1 MPRVAAATTTT
12 VFLTD
17 CTVSVST
24 ILDDDNNGMLI
35 VTYLTLRSSAGTVW
49 CVPLA
54 LSLTRVNSASVI
66 SLSVWDFSQAIL
78 TPFCSLD
85 NTEFA
90 SPRWINSGFWVEH
103 SLFLLVNL
111 CKSLLLAIA
120 FGSLT
125 RLLAVIET
133 VLFSYATMHEKF
145 ICFFFSHQLGLRGVA
160 NPFAIGRN
168 RQ

>member
-1 MPRVAAATTTT
+1 MVRTPSAVAHASQQCIRYQ
-12 VFLTD
+12 LI
-17 CTVSVST
+17 SVG
-24 ILDDDNNGMLI
+24 LF
-35 VTYLTLRSSAGTVW
+35 
-49 CVPLA
+49 P
-54 LSLTRVNSASVI
+54 
-66 SLSVWDFSQAIL
+66 AIL

-133 VLFSYATMHEKF
+133 VLFSYATMHEMF

-168 RQ
+168 RKD